1 MSVIQYFL
9 RWIATAKVSQRAPAA
24 AALARAYLHRK
35 FPFEERSAAEA
46 ALTLLAE
53 DPSPQVRLA
62 LAEALSLS
70 HVAPPQVIAALAN
83 DQPEVAAPVLV
94 RSPLL
99 TDIDLIDWVATGEVR
114 IQVLIASR
122 PWVSMALSAAV
133 AEVGEAKAC
142 LALLRN
148 GGAQIA
154 ALSFR
159 RMIERH
165 GTHAAVRAALAS
177 DRRLPSDCRHLLLV
191 QVGEALSS
199 ARFVQ
204 ALMGSERAEK
214 LTREACVKA
223 SLTLIDATEPREH
236 AALVEHLRLRGDLTS
251 GFLVRAVTYGKIDF
265 FGVALVALTGLSES
279 RVRSVLSRGRD
290 GAVTGL
296 LVKAGLKPVTHAPI
310 LAALKIWRQ
319 VANGKRAAGPQEA
332 SWHMLKALEGNP
344 KTLEDPTGTAL
355 TTLLR
360 RIHLDAMRQN
370 ARQQAL
376 TLVAA

>member
-1 MSVIQYFL
+1 MAVIQYFL
-9 RWIATAKVSQRAPAA
+9 RWVATAKVSQRAQAA

-35 FPFEERSAAEA
+35 FPFEERVAAEA
-46 ALTLLAE
+46 AMTLLAE

-62 LAEALSLS
+62 LAEVLSLS
-70 HVAPPQVIAALAN
+70 HTAPPQVVAALAT

-122 PWVSMALSAAV
+122 PWVSMALAAAI
-133 AEVGEAKAC
+133 AEVGEAPAC

-165 GTHAAVRAALAS
+165 GAHSGVRAALAA

-191 QVGEALSS
+191 HVGEALSS

-223 SLTLIDATEPREH
+223 SLTLIETTEPREH

-251 GFLVRAVTYGKIDF
+251 AFLARSVAHGKIDF
-265 FGVALVALTGLSES
+265 FGAVLVALTGTSEA
-279 RVRSVLSRGRD
+279 RVRSTLSRGRD

-296 LVKAGLKPVTHAPI
+296 LAKAGLKQITHAPI

-344 KTLEDPTGTAL
+344 RAFEDPAGTAL
-355 TTLLR
+355 AGLLR
-360 RIHLDAMRQN
+360 RIHLEAMRQN

-376 TLVAA
+376 ALAAA

>member
-1 MSVIQYFL
+1 
-9 RWIATAKVSQRAPAA
+9 
-24 AALARAYLHRK
+24 
-35 FPFEERSAAEA
+35 
-46 ALTLLAE
+46 
-53 DPSPQVRLA
+53 
-62 LAEALSLS
+62 
-70 HVAPPQVIAALAN
+70 
-83 DQPEVAAPVLV
+83 
-94 RSPLL
+94 
-99 TDIDLIDWVATGEVR
+99 
-114 IQVLIASR
+114 VLIASR

-199 ARFVQ
+199 ARIVQ

-265 FGVALVALTGLSES
+265 FGVALV
-279 RVRSVLSRGRD
+279 
-290 GAVTGL
+290 
-296 LVKAGLKPVTHAPI
+296 
-310 LAALKIWRQ
+310 
-319 VANGKRAAGPQEA
+319 
-332 SWHMLKALEGNP
+332 
-344 KTLEDPTGTAL
+344 
-355 TTLLR
+355 
-360 RIHLDAMRQN
+360 
-370 ARQQAL
+370 
-376 TLVAA
+376 